1 VAPPLSLLLA
11 LSEVLL
17 LLLLL
22 ASHAPD
28 STEFSY
34 SSSIDAAAWVFSSFL
49 LIAVLGEG
57 NPCCYADAAPHF

>member
-34 SSSIDAAAWVFSSFL
+34 SSIDAAAWVFSSFL